1 MNSTAFGMGLYD
13 VGKIFYGPEQRKI
26 QKKFEEIDRAMA
38 FGIKKFCLTR
48 SGIRSYKELCL
59 KEVWGAGVIPEII
72 LGPMCIQKRIKAFY
86 QIKWT

>member
-1 MNSTAFGMGLYD
+1 
-13 VGKIFYGPEQRKI
+13 
-26 QKKFEEIDRAMA
+26 MA

>member
-1 MNSTAFGMGLYD
+1 MQRLNSTAFGMGLYD

-26 QKKFEEIDRAMA
+26 QKKNLKKLIEQWHLEE
-38 FGIKKFCLTR
+38 KKFCLTR

-72 LGPMCIQKRIKAFY
+72 LGPM
-86 QIKWT
+86 WV

>member
-1 MNSTAFGMGLYD
+1 MAQNREKYKKNL
-13 VGKIFYGPEQRKI
+13 KKLIEQW
-26 QKKFEEIDRAMA
+26 KKKK
-38 FGIKKFCLTR
+38 KKFCLTR